1 MYVCTRS
8 AFPSVRSNTV
18 DAGIPGVALTLLQ
31 KDPAKTVVVTVGRDD
46 EDLVSRIDTFIASY
60 NDLVKFADA
69 QAAASASGTAGAL
82 GRDTVL
88 RGLRQALRGTLL
100 GAHGSGVYTRLAE
113 IGIGFTRTGEL
124 TLNRAALTEALTAD
138 ATAVRAAQ
146 LGIKI
151 VSQGGADKLAEYE
164 RILADAGLSDT
175 QVGYMGDDLQDLP
188 VLRRAGFS
196 AAPADAAPEVRA
208 AVQWVS
214 PSGGGRGAARECIEH
229 VLRAQG
235 HWQSAIAG
243 FFDC

>member
-1 MYVCTRS
+1 VKELKLLLFDVDGVLTDGTILIHADGTESKSFNIRDGAGMVWAQRAGLSIGLLS
-8 AFPSVRSNTV
+8 AR
-18 DAGIPGVALTLLQ
+18 
-31 KDPAKTVVVTVGRDD
+31 
-46 EDLVSRIDTFIASY
+46 
-60 NDLVKFADA
+60 
-69 QAAASASGTAGAL
+69 
-82 GRDTVL
+82 
-88 RGLRQALRGTLL
+88 
-100 GAHGSGVYTRLAE
+100 
-113 IGIGFTRTGEL
+113 
-124 TLNRAALTEALTAD
+124 TAD

-164 RILADAGLSDT
+164 RILADAGLSDP

-235 HWQSAIAG
+235 HWQAAIAG
-243 FFDC
+243 FLDR